1 MPPAP
6 AIESQCPAP
15 DRRVVFDSRPRF
27 PIGSVELQ
35 SESRTLMA
43 IRKVLVVDD
52 VSTDLRHLQS
62 IISSAGY
69 QVVTAASGREALQ
82 KVQTD
87 KPDLIFLDIVME
99 DMDGYQACRKLCT
112 DAGTKH
118 IPVVMVSG
126 NAQRVDKLWAQ
137 KQGARGYVTKPY
149 SVDDITKQIAKFR

>member
-1 MPPAP
+1 
-6 AIESQCPAP
+6 
-15 DRRVVFDSRPRF
+15 
-27 PIGSVELQ
+27 
-35 SESRTLMA
+35 MA

-62 IISSAGY
+62 IISGAGY

-112 DAGTKH
+112 GADTKH

-126 NAQRVDKLWAQ
+126 NTQRIDKLWAQ